1 MASDVDKA
9 LHTII
14 EKEGGKTPEEAVAYV
29 QAMKDA
35 KRYRR
40 DVY

>member
-1 MASDVDKA
+1 MAVDVDKA
-9 LHTII
+9 LHTIL
-14 EKEGGKTPEEAVAYV
+14 EKEGGKTPEEAVAWM
-29 QAMKDA
+29 AAFKEA

>member
-1 MASDVDKA
+1 MAVDVDKA
-9 LHTII
+9 LHTIL
-14 EKEGGKTPEEAVAYV
+14 EKEGGKSPEEAVAYM
-29 QAMKDA
+29 AALKEA